1 MEKENVLDVLAQ
13 RFCATRLPE
22 SVAADL
28 CASQPGPGRYGTNL
42 LTVAQARQMLG
53 QVLAEVLDEEWFEQ
67 VLTDSLDYDWSTRDG
82 ARAIMRALALPT
94 SEEAKKIAAEWY
106 SEEAPHI
113 DPLTAA
119 IRRGRAL
126 ERDSREG

>member
-1 MEKENVLDVLAQ
+1 MSDDLSKVGAVTLTADQVAMLRKVLAAIGG
-13 RFCATRLPE
+13 C
-22 SVAADL
+22 V
-28 CASQPGPGRYGTNL
+28 GT
-42 LTVAQARQMLG
+42 TIGHQTFFVPAQVVQDAR
-53 QVLAEVLDEEWFEQ
+53 D
-67 VLTDSLDYDWSTRDG
+67 
-82 ARAIMRALALPT
+82 ALALLPEPVDADR
-94 SEEAKKIAAEWY
+94 EEAKKIAAEWY